1 MTKQFTDMVL
11 HSEISM
17 RPVLPLG
24 LPVNLGHVGTIGRDG
39 TFNHLG
45 TASSVLGLNSLG
57 TELPVQIS
65 PLCVRLSSGKDVT
78 VAFGADAKT
87 DGALAQFSR
96 LSGKA
101 SISFGSADSFFVSVN
116 GLKIRELAE
125 PHLLLNPILE
135 AFAHE
140 KWSKDAVFI
149 YRIGLA
155 RHLTVILASQSDTTV
170 LLKASGKVTAAATAD
185 VDLAA
190 GFKFVASTKAI
201 AQITGG
207 RGIAA
212 FYDAYRVKTHIL
224 SEPQLERYRLRMPLF
239 GMEIGAYTANAIQ
252 AQTSTEV
259 FDIA

>member
-1 MTKQFTDMVL
+1 MTKQFTDIVL

-24 LPVNLGHVGTIGRDG
+24 LPVDLGHVGTIGKDG

-45 TASSVLGLNSLG
+45 TASSILGLNSLG
-57 TELPVQIS
+57 KELPVQIS
-65 PLCVRLSSGKDVT
+65 PLCISLSSGKDVR
-78 VAFGADAKT
+78 VVFGADAKT

-101 SISFGSADSFFVSVN
+101 SISFGSANSFFASVN

-125 PHLLLNPILE
+125 PHLLLNPILK
-135 AFAHE
+135 AAAHE
-140 KWSKDAVFI
+140 KWSKDEVFI

-170 LLKASGKVTAAATAD
+170 LLKASGKVAAAAITD

-190 GFKFVASTKAI
+190 GFKFVASTNAV

-212 FYDAYRVKTHIL
+212 FYDAYRVKEHIL
-224 SEPQLERYRLRMPLF
+224 SEPQLERYRFHIPLF
-239 GMEIGAYTANAIQ
+239 GLSIGAYPTNVIQ